1 MPASAMGTQ
10 PGSVAAVI
18 FDVDGVLVA
27 SPHERAW
34 RDSLIRLM
42 DGEWA
47 DIAAAVSFRPERFTT
62 AVYQEHVAGK
72 PRMSGAAAVLDYFG
86 VPDAEKRA
94 VRYAEHKQH
103 RIDELIDAGEFVA
116 FADAIRFVVALKKL
130 RFHLA
135 AASSSRNANRFM
147 RRIPI
152 HDDALRA
159 CDGASPPQTLL
170 DIFDTNVCGR
180 DVEHGKPH
188 PDLFLLAAE
197 ELGVAPA
204 ACMVVED
211 APAGV
216 EAAKSGGM
224 LALGVARLDDDALLA
239 AAGADL
245 VVSRLDDVQID
256 ALAEGRLI
264 RAS

>member
-1 MPASAMGTQ
+1 MPADAATA
-10 PGSVAAVI
+10 PPEPVAAVI

-34 RDSLIRLM
+34 RESLTRLM
-42 DGEWA
+42 EGEWA
-47 DIAAAVSFRPERFTT
+47 EIAAAISFRADRFTT

-86 VPDAEKRA
+86 VPDAGARA
-94 VRYAEHKQH
+94 VRYAEHKQL

-116 FADAIRFVVALKKL
+116 FADAIRFVIALKKL

-135 AASSSRNANRFM
+135 AASSSRNANHFLC
-147 RRIPI
+147 RIPLS
-152 HDDALRA
+152 DAGARA
-159 CDGASPPQTLL
+159 DGAPVGGTLL
-170 DIFDTNVCGR
+170 DVFDANVCGR

-188 PDLFLLAAE
+188 PDLFLLAAA

-224 LALGVARLDDDALLA
+224 LALGVARLDDDALLT

-245 VVSRLDDVQID
+245 VVSRLDDVQIG